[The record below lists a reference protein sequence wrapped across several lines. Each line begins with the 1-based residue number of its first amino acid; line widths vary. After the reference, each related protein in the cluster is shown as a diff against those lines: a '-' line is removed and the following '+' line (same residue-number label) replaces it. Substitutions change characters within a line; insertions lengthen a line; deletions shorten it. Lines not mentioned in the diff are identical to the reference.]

1 MSSPGRGR
9 FQGRRAAAAV
19 FGFFVVAG
27 LVLVF
32 SGTLARST
40 ASEAEAARLQADIAQ
55 LEALV
60 EAGAVEIRF
69 LETEAS
75 AAWQARIQG
84 YGEPGEKPFE
94 LPPSA
99 PSPEPIVPLGGGARE
114 DRARAPIDAWLD
126 LLFGASGSRDGL
138 ATE

>member
-1 MSSPGRGR
+1 MSSLGRGP

-19 FGFFVVAG
+19 FGLFVIAG

-40 ASEAEAARLQADIAQ
+40 ASEAEAARLQAEIAL
-55 LEALV
+55 LEARV
-60 EAGAVEIRF
+60 EAGAAEISF

-75 AAWQARIQG
+75 VAWQARVHG
-84 YGEPGEKPFE
+84 YGEPGEIPFE
-94 LPPSA
+94 LPPNA
-99 PSPEPIVPLGGGARE
+99 PSPEPIVPLGGGTPE
-114 DRARAPIDAWLD
+114 DGARAPIDAWLD
-126 LLFGASGSRDGL
+126 LLFGASGSREDL